1 MTQMNKYE
9 VAFKPTD
16 KVGDHYQLTVTA
28 PSLFQAVTLAHQNLG
43 KIIGRANARTYAAF
57 MAQEKQS

>member
-1 MTQMNKYE
+1 MTKYE

-28 PSLFQAVTLAHQNLG
+28 PSLSRAVTLAHDNLA